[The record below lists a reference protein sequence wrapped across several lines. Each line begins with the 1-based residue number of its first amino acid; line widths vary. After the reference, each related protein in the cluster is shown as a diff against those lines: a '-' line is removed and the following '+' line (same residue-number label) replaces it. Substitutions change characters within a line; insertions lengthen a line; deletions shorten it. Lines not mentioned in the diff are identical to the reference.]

1 MERGTPD
8 GPVAQSAVAGRIP
21 LAVVVVD
28 GAGLVSHWS
37 AGARRLFGCP
47 KEEAV
52 GRPAGDLLPVHGAM
66 RESRGAREA
75 REDHE
80 PHGAYAGLGPDLETS
95 LGGHISYPAAGRA
108 RLTGPA
114 RGGSARVDVI
124 WWAYPLVGPGPERLL
139 VLAADA
145 EALAAHEGPG
155 AGWDVGGEHGERV
168 EGVGRDERG
177 DRVERLE
184 RLERAGWDAPGEQAE
199 RVGWVE
205 RAGWDARGERV
216 EGVGRDERGDRV
228 ERLER
233 LERAGWDARGEQAE
247 RVGWVERAGWDARG
261 ERVEGVG
268 RDERGD
274 RVERLERLERAGWDA
289 PGEQAER
296 VGWVERAGW
305 DARGER
311 AGRGEHGERVEL
323 AAHEGPGDGW
333 DARGEQAERAGR
345 DACSERVER
354 VARAGRDARGE
365 QAKLVEQVERIAPG
379 FALHT
384 DFPGADELA
393 ARLPE
398 ILPSMSVDDSSRIVA
413 QVLELGYPVLEF
425 SRHDRVPVTP
435 DWGVARRDE
444 RKARRQRA
452 ERAAAY
458 GLPAAEHDAGDDE
471 GEDLEYAAV
480 RERLEFLNEV
490 SGRIGSS
497 LDLSHTI
504 LEVSRAV
511 VPRFTDVAGTY
522 LREQVVAGEGFP
534 EGPPDETT
542 LWHRV
547 AVEHTDEP
555 GRWDDVVPVGES
567 MPFPAHT
574 PFFQCMTSGD
584 PVLVPRITE
593 EMGNAIAS
601 QFEKRDI
608 RPLINHRSML
618 VVPLKARNV
627 VLGFMILLRH
637 RERPVFNDMD
647 RVTGAEL
654 AARAGLVLDN
664 ARMYTYQE
672 SVADTLQDSMLP
684 HIQPRMSGCDIATRY
699 LPGTLL
705 GRVGGDWFDS
715 VKLPGSRTAL
725 VVGDVMGHG
734 LNSAAMMGQLR
745 TAVQTMAA
753 LDLPPEQLL
762 RNLDDLAQRLGEHY
776 LATCLYAVYDPIA
789 GELNLANAGHIP
801 PVLVRAEDGRSELL
815 DLPTGAPIGV
825 GGVPFESVRVRVAPG
840 DRLLMCTD
848 GLVEVRGE
856 DIGVGLATLTES
868 AAHPAAS
875 MDEAC
880 DTIIRALNPHGG
892 RKDDVALLMA
902 RLNGIAGDDVARWRL
917 TPEPSEVSRVRELT
931 RAQLRAWSLDALDA
945 LGDTA
950 ELLVSELV
958 TNVVRHARSGRLDL
972 RLVRAGTLLCEVEDD
987 DPALPTLLS
996 AGPGDEYGRGLR
1008 VVSTLAKEWGTSRT
1022 DSGKTVWFELPL
1034 PRR

>member
-1 MERGTPD
+1 MEQGTP
-8 GPVAQSAVAGRIP
+8 GEPMTQSAASGRIP

-28 GAGLVSHWS
+28 GTGLVSHWS
-37 AGARRLFGCP
+37 VGARRLFGCD
-47 KEEAV
+47 KDEAV
-52 GRPAGDLLPVHGAM
+52 GRPVGDLLPVHGAIPED
-66 RESRGAREA
+66 REPYGAF
-75 REDHE
+75 D
-80 PHGAYAGLGPDLETS
+80 GLGPDLETS
-95 LGGHISYPAAGRA
+95 LDRRISYPAAGRA
-108 RLTGPA
+108 RLTGPVGGRSGPEGG
-114 RGGSARVDVI
+114 RGGPESGQGGGEGRLDVL

-145 EALAAHEGPG
+145 ARLAAAEEPADDG
-155 AGWDVGGEHGERV
+155 AR
-168 EGVGRDERG
+168 
-177 DRVERLE
+177 
-184 RLERAGWDAPGEQAE
+184 
-199 RVGWVE
+199 
-205 RAGWDARGERV
+205 RGERDV
-216 EGVGRDERGDRV
+216 
-228 ERLER
+228 
-233 LERAGWDARGEQAE
+233 
-247 RVGWVERAGWDARG
+247 
-261 ERVEGVG
+261 
-268 RDERGD
+268 
-274 RVERLERLERAGWDA
+274 
-289 PGEQAER
+289 
-296 VGWVERAGW
+296 
-305 DARGER
+305 
-311 AGRGEHGERVEL
+311 
-323 AAHEGPGDGW
+323 
-333 DARGEQAERAGR
+333 
-345 DACSERVER
+345 
-354 VARAGRDARGE
+354 
-365 QAKLVEQVERIAPG
+365 QVERIAPG

-398 ILPSMSVDDSSRIVA
+398 ILPSMSVGESARIVA

-435 DWGVARRDE
+435 DWGVARRAE
-444 RKARRQRA
+444 RKERRQRA
-452 ERAAAY
+452 AQAAAS
-458 GLPAAEHDAGDDE
+458 GLPVDPGAMDDE

-480 RERLEFLNEV
+480 REHLEFLNEV

-497 LDLSHTI
+497 LDLSRTI

-542 LWHRV
+542 MWHRV

-789 GELNLANAGHIP
+789 GELHLANAGHIP
-801 PVLVRAEDGRSELL
+801 PVLVRASDGRSELL

-825 GGVPFESVRVRVAPG
+825 GGVPFESVRMRVAPG

-875 MDEAC
+875 MDDAC
-880 DTIIRALNPHGG
+880 DTIIRALNTRGG

-902 RLNGIAGDDVARWRL
+902 RLNGIATENVAHWRL
-917 TPEPSEVSRVRELT
+917 AVDPAEVGRAREMV
-931 RAQLRAWSLDALDA
+931 RAQLRGWSLEGLSDI
-945 LGDTA
+945 A
-950 ELLVSELV
+950 ELVVSELV
-958 TNVVRHARSGRLDL
+958 TNVVRHSRSSRIDLRMVRSGVL
-972 RLVRAGTLLCEVEDD
+972 ACEVEDD
-987 DPALPTLLS
+987 DQTLPTLLS
-996 AGPGDEYGRGLR
+996 AGPGDESGRGLR
-1008 VVSTLAKEWGTSRT
+1008 VVSALAKEWGTSRT
-1022 DSGKTVWFELPL
+1022 RRGKTVWCELAL

>member
-8 GPVAQSAVAGRIP
+8 EPVTTGAVAGRIP

-37 AGARRLFGCP
+37 VGARRLFGYP

-52 GRPAGDLLPVHGAM
+52 GRPAGDLLPVHGALPED
-66 RESRGAREA
+66 REPRGAY
-75 REDHE
+75 D
-80 PHGAYAGLGPDLETS
+80 GLGPDLETS
-95 LGGHISYPAAGRA
+95 LGGGISYPAAGRA
-108 RLTGPA
+108 RLTGPGRA
-114 RGGSARVDVI
+114 DGRVDVL
-124 WWAYPLVGPGPERLL
+124 WWAYPLIGPGPERLL
-139 VLAADA
+139 VLAADTA
-145 EALAAHEGPG
+145 GLAPPDSEGG
-155 AGWDVGGEHGERV
+155 T
-168 EGVGRDERG
+168 DERG
-177 DRVERLE
+177 
-184 RLERAGWDAPGEQAE
+184 EQ
-199 RVGWVE
+199 
-205 RAGWDARGERV
+205 GER
-216 EGVGRDERGDRV
+216 
-228 ERLER
+228 
-233 LERAGWDARGEQAE
+233 
-247 RVGWVERAGWDARG
+247 
-261 ERVEGVG
+261 
-268 RDERGD
+268 
-274 RVERLERLERAGWDA
+274 
-289 PGEQAER
+289 
-296 VGWVERAGW
+296 
-305 DARGER
+305 
-311 AGRGEHGERVEL
+311 
-323 AAHEGPGDGW
+323 
-333 DARGEQAERAGR
+333 
-345 DACSERVER
+345 
-354 VARAGRDARGE
+354 
-365 QAKLVEQVERIAPG
+365 ITPG

-384 DFPGADELA
+384 DFPGAEELA
-393 ARLPE
+393 GRLPE
-398 ILPSMSVDDSSRIVA
+398 ILPSMSVDESSRIVA

-425 SRHDRVPVTP
+425 SRHDRIPVTP
-435 DWGVARRDE
+435 DWGVARR
-444 RKARRQRA
+444 A
-452 ERAAAY
+452 EREARKRRAQQAAAR
-458 GLPAAEHDAGDDE
+458 GLPTDAPGANGVDDGSDDE
-471 GEDLEYAAV
+471 SEDLEYAAV

-684 HIQPRMSGCDIATRY
+684 HIRPRMSGCDIATRY

-734 LNSAAMMGQLR
+734 LNSAAMMGQMR

-789 GELNLANAGHIP
+789 GELHLANAGHIP
-801 PVLVRAEDGRSELL
+801 PVLVRAADGRSELL

-880 DTIIRALNPHGG
+880 DAIIRALATTFPDTAGGG

-902 RLNGIAGDDVARWRL
+902 RLNGIAAYDVAHWRL
-917 TPEPSEVSRVRELT
+917 TPDPGEVGRARRLV
-931 RAQLRAWSLDALDA
+931 RAQLRTWSLDAL
-945 LGDTA
+945 GESA

-958 TNVVRHARSGRLDL
+958 TNVVRHSRSTRLDL
-972 RLVRAGTLLCEVEDD
+972 RLVRSGTLLCEVEDD
-987 DPALPTLLS
+987 DHTLPALRG
-996 AGPGDEYGRGLR
+996 AGPGDEFGRGLR
-1008 VVSTLAKEWGTSRT
+1008 VVSSLAKEWGTSRT
-1022 DSGKTVWFELPL
+1022 NSGKTVWCELTL